1 MKNKRNRIVGLGIV
15 CVLLTVAAA
24 WYTTVYNE
32 GRLLAPMEA
41 SAYVFRMRDLPMLA
55 AGVLLVL
62 YVGYLVVLCVQ
73 KGRADQQK
81 AAAMQ
86 HTRTVDPKW
95 GFLGLLGFAG
105 FLGFWTYSVDK
116 TVFPFLFFVFFGFFG
131 FFYEGKM
138 SDLLMDERYTE
149 NRLKAQ
155 AKADNIALGLIFL
168 EVLLLGQGRLMGSV
182 EMTLAT
188 LVAAVSLSIALGLFL
203 REYLLYRYDSDEL
216 LDEGEE

>member
-15 CVLLTVAAA
+15 CVLLAVAAA

-41 SAYVFRMRDLPMLA
+41 SDYVFRVQDLPMLA
-55 AGVLLVL
+55 ASVLLVL

-73 KGRADQQK
+73 KGRAD
-81 AAAMQ
+81 
-86 HTRTVDPKW
+86 
-95 GFLGLLGFAG
+95 
-105 FLGFWTYSVDK
+105 
-116 TVFPFLFFVFFGFFG
+116 
-131 FFYEGKM
+131 
-138 SDLLMDERYTE
+138 
-149 NRLKAQ
+149 RLKAQ
-155 AKADNIALGLIFL
+155 AKADNITLGLIFL
-168 EVLLLGQGRLMGSV
+168 EVLLLGQGKLMGSV
-182 EMTLAT
+182 EMTLAA